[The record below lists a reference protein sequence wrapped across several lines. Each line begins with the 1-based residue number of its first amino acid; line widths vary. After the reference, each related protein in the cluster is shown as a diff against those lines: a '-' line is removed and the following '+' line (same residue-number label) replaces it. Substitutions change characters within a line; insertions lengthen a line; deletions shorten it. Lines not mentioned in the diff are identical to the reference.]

1 MKTRALGFFLLL
13 LCLWRSA
20 FLLSAQGP
28 VGSNTQPMKKIFRY
42 NQYDIF
48 YDRSSSADK
57 VKYYLY
63 PIIREAERS
72 TPNWEHPLSHAGVI
86 PGSYT
91 TYDTLLTQASYIAVG
106 DLETDG
112 FKDVVSS
119 SYYDGYIAILHQSV
133 TTHRLELVALW
144 DVTQGGSTNGTR
156 DVFIEDMNA
165 DSLKDIVVFDVLN
178 GLVAIFQQ
186 TNEYGVFVRTQVS
199 TGMSYNRGGVGDLN
213 NDGLADL
220 IWTEGQSAYVAYQI
234 SNGFAT
240 PAVFS
245 VPSILYGILSQPVVG
260 DVNGDGRA
268 DLIVVDGYSNQLHIW
283 ESPNMI
289 LRTMGAPNNVAE
301 NVAVGD
307 LDRDG
312 IADIAIPGGGTNQ
325 VAITWGGVFTTTTL
339 SGVGNLKDVAIGD
352 INDDQFFELVA
363 TDQQS
368 YHLVMWSF
376 SGRIATLQVV
386 PANVIPGEVVIAD
399 LNGDRLNDVAYG
411 ISGWTSPP
419 HAPVTVHYQVPK
431 YFLPIIMRTTK

>member
-1 MKTRALGFFLLL
+1 
-13 LCLWRSA
+13 
-20 FLLSAQGP
+20 
-28 VGSNTQPMKKIFRY
+28 
-42 NQYDIF
+42 
-48 YDRSSSADK
+48 
-57 VKYYLY
+57 
-63 PIIREAERS
+63 
-72 TPNWEHPLSHAGVI
+72 VI